1 LTRKRS
7 GNARRS
13 KVIGPRCGK
22 PPMLSATRC
31 GRNWLARRKF
41 PLSGPPAEPLGTAVD
56 AHATRP
62 AGPLVTYPSP
72 ARAAASTT
80 PTGTRAPGTPLSGAP
95 TPPPAIGAGR
105 RGASPLP
112 RHQRRGRGRHPPP
125 ARRHHSA
132 VRRGGVNPPIATWRR
147 AVPAVPLGMTVAVIQ
162 IREAPASPPGAG
174 CLPPG
179 RKLARRYSECDGSL

>member
-1 LTRKRS
+1 
-7 GNARRS
+7 
-13 KVIGPRCGK
+13 
-22 PPMLSATRC
+22 MLSATRC

-95 TPPPAIGAGR
+95 TPPPVIE
-105 RGASPLP
+105 RGAEVHL
-112 RHQRRGRGRHPPP
+112 RFHGI
-125 ARRHHSA
+125 SA
-132 VRRGGVNPPIATWRR
+132 GDVAAILRQHEDSGQHARRGGVNPPIATWRR
-147 AVPAVPLGMTVAVIQ
+147 AVPAVPRGMTVAVIQ
-162 IREAPASPPGAG
+162 IREAPASLPGAG